1 LKASLFNFTITKS
14 HNVSQF
20 QNPQIPRQAASMA
33 DRPMAL
39 SARQDN
45 MLEIAGLW
53 EVLWPFHFNV
63 TKFYFTVAYVA
74 YQQKYLTSIISN
86 ILIVR
91 TVILSLPNIN

>member
-1 LKASLFNFTITKS
+1 
-14 HNVSQF
+14 
-20 QNPQIPRQAASMA
+20 MA